1 MVTSGDLD
9 LSAFST
15 VQTFAYQN
23 WWIGAKSSTPFK
35 PKCL

>member
-9 LSAFST
+9 LAAFST
-15 VQTFAYQN
+15 VQDLAYQN
-23 WWIGAKSSTPFK
+23 WWIGAKPFTPFK